1 MKNLMLVLVLLV
13 SGLGYSQKPSKVT
26 QLPTITKKVRD
37 SLKKIAAQPIDL
49 SVVEVEL
56 IEMINDYRVEN
67 GLHPLERHPL
77 LDSAARFQSTYMC
90 SVDDATHY
98 NPEKGM
104 ENSDKRVTKFM
115 GKTSK
120 YIVENSSNRSIYLS
134 LRQNQELVE
143 NIFNGWRNSVGHN
156 KVLLYPYT
164 NLIGLSLVRLG
175 DRIYS
180 VMDSAKYE

>member
-67 GLHPLERHPL
+67 GLNRLERHPL
-77 LDSAARFQSTYMC
+77 LDSSARFQSTYM
-90 SVDDATHY
+90 SSIGESTHK
-98 NPEKGM
+98 NSTKGM
-104 ENSDKRVTKFM
+104 ETTGKRVTKFM

-120 YIVENSSNRSIYLS
+120 YIAENSGNFSIYMGCIRQNRSIS
-134 LRQNQELVE
+134 ERN
-143 NIFNGWRNSVGHN
+143 FDGWRESHYHN
-156 KVLLYPYT
+156 LILLSKEVNY
-164 NLIGLSLVRLG
+164 IGLSLVRDG
-175 DRIYS
+175 DRIYT
-180 VMDSAKYE
+180 VMDVIK